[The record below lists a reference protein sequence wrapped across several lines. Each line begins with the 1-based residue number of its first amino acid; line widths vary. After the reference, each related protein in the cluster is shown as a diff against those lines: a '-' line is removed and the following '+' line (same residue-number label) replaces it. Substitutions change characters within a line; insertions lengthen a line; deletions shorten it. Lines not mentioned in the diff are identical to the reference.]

1 MNLVE
6 WASSGDGPRRGIAR
20 KRRQMPRAAKP
31 QKETAFAT
39 ALETTSATVF
49 ETTFETHRAGRG

>member
-1 MNLVE
+1 MPANGV
-6 WASSGDGPRRGIAR
+6 RCRG
-20 KRRQMPRAAKP
+20 RQKP